1 MTLRAGAASAAVNAR
16 TKAREAANKAWVEAL
31 TAADNARD
39 ESRATAH
46 KAWVEARAEA
56 DKARDEAL
64 EATNNEPGTTTEGA
78 AHDDILADIRSHHW
92 SVAVHND
99 YRLNGVASTFLL
111 LTHPS
116 GRWVKGD
123 GETERAALTECQQ
136 QIVRHSLERPGRP
149 YGVRIQEDRLSA
161 TLMLSFNTYEQAA
174 RYWEWATRLQNA

>member
-1 MTLRAGAASAAVNAR
+1 MSEPGSLADKARAKARAAA
-16 TKAREAANKAWVEAL
+16 TKAWIEAL

-46 KAWVEARAEA
+46 KAWEDAVEGAEA
-56 DKARDEAL
+56 FGQASLRES
-64 EATNNEPGTTTEGA
+64 TISNSRTTTEGA
-78 AHDDILADIRSHHW
+78 THDDILADIRSRHW

-99 YRLNGVASTFLL
+99 YRLNGVYYTFWL

-116 GRWVKGD
+116 GRWVKGE
-123 GETERAALTECQQ
+123 GETDLAALTECQR